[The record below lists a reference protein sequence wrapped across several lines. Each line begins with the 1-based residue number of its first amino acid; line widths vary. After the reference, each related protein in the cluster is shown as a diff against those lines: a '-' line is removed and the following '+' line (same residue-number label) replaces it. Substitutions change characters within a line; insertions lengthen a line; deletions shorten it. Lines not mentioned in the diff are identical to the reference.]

1 MEEKAPTKR
10 FLIFFALCCVLITS
24 GAHGSERMGDS
35 IYCIGVSSR
44 TFEKINRNDALAA
57 LKAWSA
63 TVIKEQN
70 LLEKI
75 EFKMFDGPTDELRNA
90 FLQNRL
96 DAVSITVEE
105 LMSLKIQPE
114 AIYLGASEK
123 GFHVRYAIIVHRDSG
138 IVNFDGL
145 MGRKLIIHE
154 GQRMVL
160 ALPWLETLL
169 VSHTK
174 KKNSHWLESLNRVEN
189 PSKGILQVY
198 FRQSDAA
205 LITKDAFEMA
215 CELNPQLRK
224 DINVLFVSPPFI
236 TSFFLFHS
244 INKKQSAERLE
255 KAIIELHTTP
265 GGRQVLTVFQSSR
278 MEKQPISILDSTK
291 QFLIEHQRLM
301 KESSSR
307 GARP

>member
-1 MEEKAPTKR
+1 MEETTPMKR
-10 FLIFFALCCVLITS
+10 LLIFLALCCVLISS
-24 GAHGSERMGDS
+24 GVHGSERERDP
-35 IYCIGVSSR
+35 IFRIGISSH

-57 LKAWSA
+57 LKVWSA

-75 EFKMFDGPTDELRNA
+75 EFKMFDGPVDGLRNA
-90 FLQNRL
+90 FLQNQL

-123 GFHVRYAIIVHRDSG
+123 GFHVRYAIIVRRESG
-138 IVNFDGL
+138 IINFDGL
-145 MGRKLIIHE
+145 IGRKLIIHE

-169 VSHTK
+169 VSITGK
-174 KKNSHWLESLNRVEN
+174 RNSHWISNLTTVEN

-205 LITKDAFEMA
+205 LITQDAFEMA

-265 GGRQVLTVFQSSR
+265 GGRQVLTVFQNSR
-278 MEKQPISILDSTK
+278 MEKQPGSILDSTM
-291 QFLIEHQRLM
+291 QFLTEHQRLM
-301 KESSSR
+301 KDSSSQ